1 MSDPRT
7 TPLTPEERALAERLA
22 RLGAPS
28 GPSPALDAGILA
40 AAHAAVA
47 GKIPARAPRRTQRWP
62 VAFGAAATLAL
73 AVGIGWQLRRS
84 SQTQQVYSE
93 APATARAV
101 SGPSAAEELPID
113 NMDDAG
119 SADAAMAPAMPAEKA
134 GMQQSEAKPG
144 VASERAASP
153 AAVPAEGEANVS
165 AQSAGAAPVAF
176 PAQAPVERAV
186 APAPPPPPP
195 DIVFDQLSPM
205 DVQAPAAPAAS
216 TATGALSSEVRDK
229 RASANEDTQA
239 AKARGRALNR
249 AEADESRGDAADA
262 GDDEAFADQSLDDQP
277 PATADSP
284 AVKQAWLQRIRALL
298 EAGNVAGA
306 KASLDEFSRR
316 YPDDALPADLRN
328 LRE

>member
-7 TPLTPEERALAERLA
+7 NPLTPEERALAERLA

-47 GKIPARAPRRTQRWP
+47 GKIPARAARRTPRWP

-73 AVGIGWQLRRS
+73 AVGIGWQLRPS

-113 NMDDAG
+113 NMDGAG
-119 SADAAMAPAMPAEKA
+119 SADAMMAPAMPAEKA

-144 VASERAASP
+144 VAAERAVA
-153 AAVPAEGEANVS
+153 PAEAEADVS

-195 DIVFDQLSPM
+195 EIVFNEPSPM